1 MDAGHRCPLPR
12 LGAAARGDAKAW
24 VHSARRAL
32 TEHDRLAMPFERAR
46 TQLLF
51 GQLTLAR
58 VYRKLDITSR
68 TELRQ
73 HVLYTAKR

>member
-1 MDAGHRCPLPR
+1 
-12 LGAAARGDAKAW
+12 